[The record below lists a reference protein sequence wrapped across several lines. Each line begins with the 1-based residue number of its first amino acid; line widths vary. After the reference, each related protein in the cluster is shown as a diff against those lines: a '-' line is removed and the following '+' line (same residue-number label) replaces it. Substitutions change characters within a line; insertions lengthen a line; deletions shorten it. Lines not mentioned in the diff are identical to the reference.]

1 MCSAASNNAEVA
13 AATTIADLQA
23 ASKGL
28 QNKGGPD
35 PLTAA
40 MQVITVVVLLIQ
52 PPFVFAVP
60 TWSLGLLLLS
70 IGYYYGIVAFT

>member
-1 MCSAASNNAEVA
+1 MGCSAASNADVA

-35 PLTAA
+35 PFPAA
-40 MQVITVVVLLIQ
+40 MQVSHAA
-52 PPFVFAVP
+52 PFP
-60 TWSLGLLLLS
+60 QQQ
-70 IGYYYGIVAFT
+70 